1 VAVNGDDN
9 KKEKI
14 VGSPYYIC
22 PEAIEGRPL
31 DLRSDIYSL
40 GASFYHGFTGSPP
53 FEGKNTQEVLD
64 KHLKQSLTPL
74 RKKNPKVSSA
84 LGRVVEKMMA
94 KKPENRYQGY
104 KGIIKDLK
112 GLESRA
118 QKFQKL
124 KNATLIFRIKPR
136 EHVPS

>member
-1 VAVNGDDN
+1 
-9 KKEKI
+9 
-14 VGSPYYIC
+14 
-22 PEAIEGRPL
+22 
-31 DLRSDIYSL
+31 
-40 GASFYHGFTGSPP
+40 
-53 FEGKNTQEVLD
+53 
-64 KHLKQSLTPL
+64 
-74 RKKNPKVSSA
+74 
-84 LGRVVEKMMA
+84 MMA